1 MGKLSYLLAEDYI
14 KPKIYFKPKQAPI
27 VNTSYSSD
35 ARKQFEGLE
44 HLTKLICSNKGF
56 IVNAFQIDYY
66 QLLPKL
72 ISETLK
78 KNNQH
83 KTLYI
88 LGPEL
93 SLSIL
98 KKSRKNVYDQFH
110 NDFQYISI
118 EHDPHFIVEKC
129 LSLLNEGHILYILP
143 EVSATWRPEEALQLN
158 DHFIPFCSC
167 VLSQKSQVPILPSVQ
182 ALKGDKIILHHQ
194 NSPEDYS
201 GPFESKI
208 EKQTND
214 IYKLL
219 GDLGA

>member
-14 KPKIYFKPKQAPI
+14 KPKIYFKSKQAPI

-44 HLTKLICSNKGF
+44 HLSKLICSNKGF

-78 KNNQH
+78 KNNQY
-83 KTLYI
+83 KTIYI

-98 KKSRKNVYDQFH
+98 KKSRKNVYDQFNH
-110 NDFQYISI
+110 DYQYISI
-118 EHDPHFIVEKC
+118 EDNTHFVIEKC
-129 LSLLNEGHILYILP
+129 ISLLEEGHILYILP
-143 EVSATWRPEEALQLN
+143 EVSATWRPEEALQLKN
-158 DHFIPFCSC
+158 HFIPFSSC
-167 VLSQKSQVPILPSVQ
+167 VLSQKAQVPILPSVQ
-182 ALKGDKIILHHQ
+182 ALQGNKIILYPQ
-194 NSPEDYS
+194 NSPDDYS
-201 GPFESKI
+201 GPLESNI

-219 GDLGA
+219 GD